1 MGLYLVAVGGSLTG
15 ASWVPRLS
23 LPVVGVVVPGA
34 HSRVKTAEPGTT
46 AHAQPG
52 TPGPT
57 TPLTTLSG
65 PGGTGTQITQNAIEQ
80 VQVPPPLPVE
90 VSPATTGSASA
101 TGAPLPASSTN
112 AHRTSAPT
120 SVALLPKTTPS
131 GKTPPGQV
139 TKITRSPQSNPG
151 VTAPGRIKH

>member
-1 MGLYLVAVGGSLTG
+1 MALYLAAVGGSLTG
-15 ASWVPRLS
+15 ASWVPQLS
-23 LPVVGVVVPGA
+23 LPVVGVLVPGA
-34 HSRVKTAEPGTT
+34 HSRVKTAAPGTT
-46 AHAQPG
+46 APAQPG

-57 TPLTTLSG
+57 SPVTTSSG
-65 PGGTGTQITQNAIEQ
+65 PGATGTQTTQNAIDQ
-80 VQVPPPLPVE
+80 VQGPAPVPVP
-90 VSPATTGSASA
+90 VSPAITGSASA
-101 TGAPLPASSTN
+101 TGAPLPAPSTN
-112 AHRTSAPT
+112 AHRTSSPT